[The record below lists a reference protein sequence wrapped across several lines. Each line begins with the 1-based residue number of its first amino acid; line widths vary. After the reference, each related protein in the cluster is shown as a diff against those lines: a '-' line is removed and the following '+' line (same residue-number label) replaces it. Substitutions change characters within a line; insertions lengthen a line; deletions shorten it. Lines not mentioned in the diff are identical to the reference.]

1 MAARVQHQL
10 EDMVPELRRFSELQ
24 LFTESE
30 VQDIV
35 KCRRKYE
42 YAVISTDPVY
52 ARNSFRE
59 YIRYEVELDRLLQ
72 ERLRQAKSKEE
83 KSDVRY
89 NVPAEHGKVPIKV
102 TVRRRIHRIFNRC
115 LKRFGTEVE
124 LWKEYCAFCYR
135 IKAFNVLNRAI
146 MGALSKNPTCEA
158 LWKVAT
164 QYTMTLKG
172 SVAARRVVKM
182 ALRANP
188 RSLSLF
194 TLLLELEVQ
203 VTQRLADYAK
213 SGEDGSPG
221 EVDPEEIS
229 TKTWSTIMRHA
240 LKSLKGSDIFKM
252 LFFGATV
259 CARVQRAP
267 GFANALGDYGEFSS
281 LVFNEMFNRRLP
293 HPVLGLY
300 VWQHR
305 LLESLLVHRSEPSD
319 ACPPPE
325 TVFGEMVED
334 CASSPAMMPVVCRF
348 INVVIASEDDTT
360 PEAGATSGG
369 ADEPSWVMDVDGS
382 QPDVTSTNKR
392 SATES
397 APSESDDP
405 EIDACCGGI
414 DSVKDICFLR
424 PTSDGFESS
433 TQQCEYVRGMIDA
446 KQLRAL
452 GALFRKHFAGVVSA
466 SASKLG
472 PIALRSQG
480 NDIAEALLSSDDDL
494 LRLVALQVTQSTAKS
509 HSVSGYSLAIEF
521 SRHVDSA
528 CLAPFVAMVNR
539 SILHSLRSTHIKESS
554 KSGMLIRLIEW
565 EHLSDA
571 AKIEAARNVSVDLT
585 RQQLLQGVTA
595 AVKLAGS
602 DAHLVEIVV
611 HLLDLSAKVIIDDFT
626 GSGDLV
632 ATVFNAVSKRI
643 IDPVGHLRQY
653 RTNNRSSRNAALLC
667 VVISFWQVDCTMSSL
682 KEKLG
687 GNGFGGFTSKRSGA
701 SPAAYAKEAREVINL
716 CDAAVMACDSVNV
729 SDVGLKLGLRNRCW
743 QLYVQ
748 CAKALE
754 QLDFETMVLNLHSY
768 NFSSD
773 AVAARAYAQ
782 LGSAFVTNSV

>member
-10 EDMVPELRRFSELQ
+10 EDMVPELRKFSELQ

-30 VQDIV
+30 VKDIV
-35 KCRRKYE
+35 KRRRKYE

-72 ERLRQAKSKEE
+72 QRLRQAKSKQE
-83 KSDVRY
+83 KPDVRY

-124 LWKEYCAFCYR
+124 LWREYCAFCYR

-146 MGALSKNPTCEA
+146 MDALSKNPTCEP

-172 SVAARRVVKM
+172 SIAARSVVKM

-194 TLLLELEVQ
+194 ILLLELEVQ
-203 VTQRLADYAK
+203 TTQRLAEFAK
-213 SGEDGSPG
+213 SGEDESPG

-240 LKSLKGSDIFKM
+240 LKSLNGSDAFKM

-259 CARVQRAP
+259 CARVQRTP

-281 LVFNEMFNRRLP
+281 LVFDEMFNRRQS
-293 HPVLGLY
+293 HPVMGLY

-305 LLESLLVHRSEPSD
+305 LLESLLVHRSELPD

-325 TVFGEMVED
+325 TVFGEMVDD
-334 CASSPAMMPVVCRF
+334 CASTPAMMPVVCRF
-348 INVVIASEDDTT
+348 VNVGIASEDDTS
-360 PEAGATSGG
+360 PELGIMSNG

-382 QPDVTSTNKR
+382 EPGATIGNKP
-392 SATES
+392 SASES
-397 APSESDDP
+397 AQPEADDSEIS
-405 EIDACCGGI
+405 ACCEGL

-424 PTSDGFESS
+424 PKSDDFESLS
-433 TQQCEYVRGMIDA
+433 QQCEYVRGMIDRR
-446 KQLRAL
+446 QLTAL
-452 GALFRKHFAGVVSA
+452 NSLFRKFFAQRVGESVSELA
-466 SASKLG
+466 SIIQK
-472 PIALRSQG
+472 SQG
-480 NDIAEALLSSDDDL
+480 NDIVDALLSSDDKL
-494 LRLVALQVTQSTAKS
+494 LRLVALQVTPNTAKS

-528 CLAPFVAMVNR
+528 CLAPFVALVKR
-539 SILHSLRSTHIKESS
+539 SILHSLRSAHIKDSS
-554 KSGMLIRLIEW
+554 KASMLIRLIEW
-565 EHLSDA
+565 EHVDDTV
-571 AKIEAARNVSVDLT
+571 KIEAAQNVSVDLT
-585 RQQLLQGVTA
+585 RPQLLQGVKA
-595 AVKLAGS
+595 AVKLTES
-602 DAHLVEIVV
+602 DAHLMELVMC
-611 HLLDLSAKVIIDDFT
+611 LLDAGARVIIDDFNA
-626 GSGDLV
+626 SGDLV
-632 ATVFNAVSKRI
+632 STVFNAVNKRMP
-643 IDPVGHLRQY
+643 DPVSYLRQY
-653 RTNNRSSRNAALLC
+653 RTNNRSLRNYAVLTAVLSL
-667 VVISFWQVDCTMSSL
+667 WQVERIVSGL
-682 KEKLG
+682 KAKLTG
-687 GNGFGGFTSKRSGA
+687 ASFSDFTSNRRDTS
-701 SPAAYAKEAREVINL
+701 SSAYAKEAREIIDL
-716 CDAAVMACDSVNV
+716 CDAAVMASQSVNINDA
-729 SDVGLKLGLRNRCW
+729 SRKLGFRNRCW
-743 QLYVQ
+743 QLYLQ

-754 QLDFETMVLNLHSY
+754 QLDAETMVLNLHSSD
-768 NFSSD
+768 FSSD